1 MKRKVAADS
10 DGPSTPTNS
19 FLKSDECLTTIS
31 LSIFAVETPKP
42 EILPKVRST
51 SQLPRCLSSHE
62 SLPSLADREEERPI
76 EELDDLFQT
85 QTQQLQRQPQITVR
99 GSVVRPEL
107 ERELAALAN
116 EAANISN
123 RFDETAN
130 NLQLRSRPATPREIN
145 EIVTRELLE
154 VSQFTFRFTDALPE
168 IPFASNLTN
177 AINSQIQTLNSSL
190 SSMLDSASG
199 LPLVSY
205 FIPSQGLLDSI
216 SRNVL
221 ETLATLLNST
231 WDLLKQLVLLVE
243 PNEKENA
250 FLLCIKSMQEMLT
263 SIFGLLEI
271 GRAFNDSTENRAET
285 VYARKKTKRFISGVC
300 LKPKQD

>member
-31 LSIFAVETPKP
+31 LSVFAVETPKP

-51 SQLPRCLSSHE
+51 SQLPRCFSSNE

-85 QTQQLQRQPQITVR
+85 QTQQLQRQPQMTVR

-205 FIPSQGLLDSI
+205 FIPSQDLLDSI

-263 SIFGLLEI
+263 SVFGLLEI